1 MDVEAGVLQDGLGPP
16 EGRAGQKCPG
26 VTFKGDGIK
35 LANKIP
41 ASSPLRGTIL
51 M

>member
-1 MDVEAGVLQDGLGPP
+1 MDMEAGVLQGGLGLL
-16 EGRAGQKCPG
+16 EGRADQKCPE

-41 ASSPLRGTIL
+41 ASSPLSGAIL

>member
-1 MDVEAGVLQDGLGPP
+1 MDMEAGVLQGGLGPL

-26 VTFKGDGIK
+26 VTFKGGGIK
-35 LANKIP
+35 LADKIP
-41 ASSPLRGTIL
+41 ASSPLSGTIL

>member
-1 MDVEAGVLQDGLGPP
+1 MDREAGLLQGGLGPL

-35 LANKIP
+35 LANKIDLL
-41 ASSPLRGTIL
+41 AIL
-51 M
+51 HDEECC